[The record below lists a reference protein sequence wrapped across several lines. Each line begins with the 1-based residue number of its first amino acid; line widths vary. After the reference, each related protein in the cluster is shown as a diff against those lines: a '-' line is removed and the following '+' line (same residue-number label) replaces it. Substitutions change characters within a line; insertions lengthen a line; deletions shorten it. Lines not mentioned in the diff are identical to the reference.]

1 MSNAE
6 LEELFVNSNRRIVEL
21 EAKHASGEKLS
32 RRECDELRRCT
43 ARLGLIAKEL
53 WLQLGQPDD
62 PEFEILRE
70 PIKLSPMPAI
80 MRRPLDLTDVNSM
93 EVH

>member
-1 MSNAE
+1 MTNTE

-21 EAKHASGEKLS
+21 EAKSDSGAGLT
-32 RRECDELRRCT
+32 RHECDELRHCT
-43 ARLGLIAKEL
+43 ARLGLVAKEL
-53 WLQLGQPDD
+53 WIAAGKPDD

-70 PIKLSPMPAI
+70 PIKLSPLPACY
-80 MRRPLDLTDVNSM
+80 RPLDLSSGNHST